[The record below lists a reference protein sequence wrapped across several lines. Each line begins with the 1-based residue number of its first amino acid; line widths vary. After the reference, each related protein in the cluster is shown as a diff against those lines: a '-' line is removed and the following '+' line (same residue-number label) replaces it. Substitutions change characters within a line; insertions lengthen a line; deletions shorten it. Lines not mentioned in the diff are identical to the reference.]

1 MKDFL
6 GDAGGI
12 PSARMSKVLEMA
24 RKAVIND
31 GVSENHE
38 SFADLQILMAAHLLD
53 STGAIGGSVA
63 SRSVGDVSVSFA
75 RSAGESYKAL
85 YRTLKIK
92 VTGISGRIA

>member
-53 STGAIGGSVA
+53 STGAIGGSVQPFC
-63 SRSVGDVSVSFA
+63 RVSV
-75 RSAGESYKAL
+75 
-85 YRTLKIK
+85 
-92 VTGISGRIA
+92 ISRGVPERV